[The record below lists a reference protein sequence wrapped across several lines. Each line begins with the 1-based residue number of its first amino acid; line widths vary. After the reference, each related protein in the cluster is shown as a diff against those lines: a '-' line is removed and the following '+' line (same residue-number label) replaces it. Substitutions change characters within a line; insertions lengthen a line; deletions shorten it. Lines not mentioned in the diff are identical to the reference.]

1 MDSDIQAKIARIS
14 RAAQY
19 LSLLFLAGT
28 PLLYFWLLYRGAW
41 PVLLKLPQDIVLN
54 AAVLTPLQKGVIA
67 LIPLISIAVY
77 LLLFQKLF
85 RLFDLFRKGA
95 LFSHETMAAMLSIG
109 YVLIAV
115 DFAKIAE
122 SLAGSLV
129 LNAIGAIQSG
139 VYVNVGFSMLP
150 VGIFVVIVA
159 NVWKIAL
166 QMYENERLT
175 V

>member
-1 MDSDIQAKIARIS
+1 
-14 RAAQY
+14 
-19 LSLLFLAGT
+19 
-28 PLLYFWLLYRGAW
+28 
-41 PVLLKLPQDIVLN
+41 
-54 AAVLTPLQKGVIA
+54 
-67 LIPLISIAVY
+67 
-77 LLLFQKLF
+77 
-85 RLFDLFRKGA
+85 
-95 LFSHETMAAMLSIG
+95 MAAMLSIG

-159 NVWKIAL
+159 NVS
-166 QMYENERLT
+166 YNF